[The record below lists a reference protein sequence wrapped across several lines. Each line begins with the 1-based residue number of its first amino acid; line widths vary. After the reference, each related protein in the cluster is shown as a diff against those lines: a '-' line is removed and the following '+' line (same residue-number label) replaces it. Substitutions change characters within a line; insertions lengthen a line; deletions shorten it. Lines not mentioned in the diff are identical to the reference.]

1 MDHSQEP
8 VLGQVPATWRDEHI
22 VLTLPDGTELAYTLE
37 ECGDMFTVLYQ
48 QRRFLAGATS
58 VVIPF
63 PDASGGFLLSGERAV
78 LLATFIRGQRQAK
91 HIPDPPDI
99 MAH

>member
-1 MDHSQEP
+1 MGDSQPP
-8 VLGQVPATWRDEHI
+8 VLGRVPALWRDQHI
-22 VLTLPDGTELAYTLE
+22 VLTLPDGAELVYTLE
-37 ECGDMFTVLYQ
+37 ECDGIFTVLYQ

-63 PDASGGFLLSGERAV
+63 PSGEGGFLLSGEGAV
-78 LLATFIRGQRQAK
+78 LLASFIREQRLAK
-91 HIPDPPDI
+91 HIPDPADI